1 MRRNGES
8 GQAIVA
14 VALGLVVLL
23 GVLGLGIDFGYLRYM
38 KRQMQT
44 AADAAAIAGSGMLDF
59 GNSSAITT
67 AAQAV
72 AAKNG
77 FTNGSNGVTIAVNNP
92 PSFLA
97 TDPHKGDSKYVEV
110 VISQNQPTFFAKA
123 LGVRAVPLTTR
134 AEGAEGG
141 GNNCIFA
148 LDPGGNPALA
158 VDFLAA
164 ITSQCGVVDE
174 SSNSFDALQCIFLAS
189 LNASSIGVVG
199 GVEQFLCGITPTP
212 VKIKTPN
219 PADPLAGTPKPA
231 VGACPGA
238 TGGTV
243 TSGTFTGAK
252 TGLNINGGGTVTLNP
267 GTYCGGIQ
275 ANFGAKVN
283 LNAGTYILTNASSGP
298 TYGLSVDIGS
308 AVTGNGVTFYNFG
321 PSGGINFTSTLVFP
335 LGGVTLTAPTSGTYE
350 GILFFQDPGNT
361 TQAQIIGSP
370 SFSTKIQGTYYFPK
384 AKVVFAFD
392 GPVDYNILDAY
403 QIEFAALTL
412 GTTTFKSSGF
422 SNNFTTLANGSPVK
436 GGNGVLVE

>member
-23 GVLGLGIDFGYLRYM
+23 GMLGLGIDFGYLRYM

-59 GNSSAITT
+59 GSSSAITT

-123 LGVRAVPLTTR
+123 FGVRAVPLTTR

-148 LDPGGNPALA
+148 LDPAGNPGLA
-158 VDFLAA
+158 VDLLAS
-164 ITSQCGVVDE
+164 ITSQCGVVVE
-174 SSNSFDALQCIFLAS
+174 STNSSDALQCALFAS
-189 LNASSIGVVG
+189 ISASSIGVVG
-199 GVEQFLCGITPTP
+199 GVEDFLCGISPRP
-212 VKIKTPN
+212 VTIRTPN
-219 PADPLAGTPKPA
+219 PADPLAATPKPA
-231 VGACPGA
+231 VGACGGGA
-238 TGGTV
+238 GGTI
-243 TSGTFTGAK
+243 TSGTFTGARK
-252 TGLNINGGGTVTLNP
+252 GMNIIGPGTVTLNP
-267 GTYCGGIQ
+267 GVYCGGIQ
-275 ANFGAKVN
+275 ANIGSTVN
-283 LNAGTYILTNASSGP
+283 LNPGTYILTNSSAGGS
-298 TYGLSVDIGS
+298 TYGLSIDIGT

-321 PSGGINFTSTLVFP
+321 PTGGVNFIFSSISF
-335 LGGVTLTAPTSGTYE
+335 GNVTLTAPTSGTYE

-361 TQAQIIGSP
+361 TAAQIIGS
-370 SFSTKIQGTYYFPK
+370 SALNTTIAGTYYFPT

-392 GPVDYNILDAY
+392 GPVAYNILDAY
-403 QIEFAALTL
+403 DIEFAALTF
-412 GTTTFKSSGF
+412 GITPFRSSGF
-422 SNNFTTLANGSPVK
+422 TNNYTSLANGSPVK

>member
-14 VALGLVVLL
+14 VAIGLVVLL

-59 GNSSAITT
+59 GSSSAITT

-77 FTNGSNGVTIAVNNP
+77 FTNGSNGVTVAVNNP

-110 VISQNQPTFFAKA
+110 VISQSQPTFFAKA

-148 LDPGGNPALA
+148 LDPSGNPALA
-158 VDFLAA
+158 VDLLAA
-164 ITSQCGVVDE
+164 ISSSCGVVDE
-174 SSNSFDALQCIFLAS
+174 SSNSSDALQCALFAGLR
-189 LNASSIGVVG
+189 ASSIGVVG
-199 GVEQFLCGITPTP
+199 GVTDFLCAISPTP
-212 VKIKTPN
+212 VTIKTPS

-231 VGACPGA
+231 VGACPA
-238 TGGTV
+238 AAGGTV
-243 TSGTFTGAK
+243 SSGTFTGAK

-267 GTYCGGIQ
+267 GVYCGGIR
-275 ANFGAKVN
+275 ANLGAKIN
-283 LNAGTYILTNASSGP
+283 LNPGTYILANATSGS
-298 TYGLSVDIGS
+298 TFGLTVDLGTSING
-308 AVTGNGVTFYNFG
+308 TGVTFYNFG
-321 PSGGINFTSTLVFP
+321 TNGAITFAFSSFTT
-335 LGGVTLTAPTSGTYE
+335 GGVNLVAPTSGTYE

-361 TQAQIIGSP
+361 QQATIIGS
-370 SFSTKIQGTYYFPK
+370 SSTNTVLQGTYYFPK
-384 AKVVFAFD
+384 AKVEFAFD
-392 GPVDYNILDAY
+392 GLVDYNILDAW
-403 QIEFAALTL
+403 QIEFEFLTL
-412 GTTTFKSSGF
+412 GGTSVQGNFT
-422 SNNFTTLANGSPVK
+422 NNYTTLANGSPVK

>member
-1 MRRNGES
+1 MSRNGES

-23 GVLGLGIDFGYLRYM
+23 GMLGLGIDFGYLRYM

-59 GNSSAITT
+59 GSSSAITT

-77 FTNGSNGVTIAVNNP
+77 FTNGSNGVTIVVNNP

-123 LGVRAVPLTTR
+123 FGVLSVPLTTR

-148 LDPGGNPALA
+148 LDPSGNPALA
-158 VDFLAA
+158 IDFLAA

-174 SSNSFDALQCIFLAS
+174 SSNSSDALQCIFLAS

-219 PADPLAGTPKPA
+219 PADPLAATPKPQI
-231 VGACPGA
+231 GACG
-238 TGGTV
+238 TGGGTV
-243 TSGTFTGAK
+243 TSGTFSGSAK
-252 TGLNINGGGTVTLNP
+252 GLNISGPGTVTLNQ
-267 GTYCGGIQ
+267 GVYCGGIQ
-275 ANFGAKVN
+275 ANFGANIN
-283 LNAGTYILTNASSGP
+283 LNPGTYILKNATSGP
-298 TYGLSVDIGS
+298 TYGLSIDLGTT
-308 AVTGNGVTFYNFG
+308 VTGNGVTFYNFG
-321 PSGGINFTSTLVFP
+321 PSGGINFTFTSFTF
-335 LGGVTLTAPTSGTYE
+335 GGVTLTAPTSGTYE

-361 TQAQIIGSP
+361 TQAQIIGSS
-370 SFSTKIQGTYYFPK
+370 SFNTKIQGTYYFPM

-392 GPVDYNILDAY
+392 GLVDYNILDAY

-412 GTTTFKSSGF
+412 GGTTFSSSGF
-422 SNNFTTLANGSPVK
+422 SNNYTTLANGSPVK